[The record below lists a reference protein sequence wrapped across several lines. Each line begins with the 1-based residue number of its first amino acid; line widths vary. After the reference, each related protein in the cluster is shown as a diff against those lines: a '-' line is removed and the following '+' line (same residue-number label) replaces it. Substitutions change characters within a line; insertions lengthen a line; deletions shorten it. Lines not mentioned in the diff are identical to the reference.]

1 MSRDLGSCTFSG
13 KKQNV
18 HTFSQIHKQGKWKN
32 IVKQAVEAYQ
42 EPCQT
47 SMVEQLTIFAEMLHH
62 RFLTEF

>member
-47 SMVEQLTIFAEMLHH
+47 SMGEQLTIFAEMLHH